1 MRLQSD
7 PYLRADQD
15 LPALVRQL
23 DSLYRQIATQLNL
36 LSEGHIQAATNAANA
51 APTTGEYK
59 RGDQIRNSIPI
70 ETGAA
75 GSKTA
80 VVGWLC
86 IADGSPGTWVQIR
99 VLTGG

>member
-7 PYLRADQD
+7 PYLRADHD

-23 DSLYRQIATQLNL
+23 DSLYRQIATQVNL

-59 RGDQIRNSIPI
+59 RGDQVRNLIPI
-70 ETGAA
+70 EVGTA

-80 VVGWLC
+80 VIGWVC
-86 IADGSPGTWVQIR
+86 IASGNPGTWVQMR